1 MSVKNSVSA
10 IPLKSIDSATFTGS
24 YQLIYSGGTPNA
36 CFLLSIIN
44 NSNKDITV
52 SYDGATDHDFV
63 PTLKARDLPVQTN
76 SQPNNKTALFAAGT
90 KVWVKGVAGTGL
102 VYLAGYYQ
110 VVAN

>member
-1 MSVKNSVSA
+1 MSVKNSVAA
-10 IPLKSIDSATFTGS
+10 IPLKSIDSSAFTGS

-44 NSNKDITV
+44 NSNKDVTV
-52 SYDGATDHDFV
+52 SYDGTNDHDFV
-63 PTLKARDLPVQTN
+63 PTLKIRDLPVQTN

-90 KVWVKGVAGTGL
+90 KVWVKGAAGTGS

-110 VVAN
+110 ATAS